1 MDELNNSVN
10 HIHAIAKTTEA
21 SEEAP
26 REEIVDQ
33 ATVTIVTGPDNPS
46 DGQGPRAA
54 TKWLIDCTFVDG
66 RVRCVGQNAPEGT
79 PHVSQHGTE
88 CDYPA
93 GDDPVLGQR
102 YLTTAIACEQEVAE
116 DDAN

>member
-1 MDELNNSVN
+1 MDELYNSVN
-10 HIHAIAKTTEA
+10 HVHAIAKTTEA

-33 ATVTIVTGPDNPS
+33 ATVAIVTGPDNPS
-46 DGQGPRAA
+46 DGKGPRAA
-54 TKWLIDCTFVDG
+54 TEWLKDGTLVDG
-66 RVRCVGQNAPEGT
+66 RVRCVGQNSPEGT
-79 PHVSQHGTE
+79 PHVSQHCTE

-102 YLTTAIACEQEVAE
+102 DLTTAIACEQEVAE
-116 DDAN
+116 NDAN